1 MDGKREFA
9 TPIKLHRSES
19 TDVNQPMP
27 WSFSY
32 KKGGY
37 VKSYDPGYKEAKKKW
52 KGTAVYNKGAIQ
64 KMYRYNKVSVRQGI
78 TKSRKNT
85 AIPKGIY
92 KYSATTPSPLPRIA
106 GKEVKY
112 KDLHVSKTV
121 VVDATSDKE
130 YEETGFGCLA
140 DTAYGITQNNTAHG
154 RVGQRIFLKSLELS
168 FQVCFALQD
177 SDDADGY
184 VAGDEP
190 YRVCV
195 ILDKQ
200 PNKALPYAVAS
211 PNPSNSEIFEIND
224 DSTNVV
230 LMPMA
235 FQKIS
240 TSKRFKILADKV
252 YNIKGSDTLSVQS
265 FTQTSRR
272 IESLVVPLSGIT
284 SIYAENTTT
293 GFIGTLE
300 TNNVFVLYGFENQAT
315 GVRFNSYLMEMNSRL
330 SWTD

>member
-1 MDGKREFA
+1 
-9 TPIKLHRSES
+9 
-19 TDVNQPMP
+19 MP
-27 WSFSY
+27 WTFSH
-32 KKGGY
+32 KKGGT
-37 VKSYDPGYKEAKKKW
+37 VKSYDPGYKEAKAKW

-64 KMYRYNKVSVRQGI
+64 KMYRYSKVSGRQVA
-78 TKSRKNT
+78 TARKNT
-85 AIPKGIY
+85 AVPKGIY
-92 KYSATTPSPLPRIA
+92 KSSSSHPSPLPRIA

-112 KDLHVSKTV
+112 KDLRVEKFVS
-121 VVDATSDKE
+121 VDATSDKE
-130 YEETGFGCLA
+130 YEETGFAPLA
-140 DTAYGITQNNTAHG
+140 DTSYGITQNNTAHG
-154 RVGQRIFLKSLELS
+154 RVGQRIFLKSLELT
-168 FQVCFALQD
+168 FQVSFALQD

-211 PNPSNSEIFEIND
+211 PNPTNSVIFEITD

-240 TSKRFKILADKV
+240 TSKRFQLLADKV

-265 FTQTSRR
+265 FTQTSMRL
-272 IESLVVPLSGIT
+272 ESLVIPLSGIT
-284 SIYAENTTT
+284 SIYAEDTTT

-300 TNNVFVLYGFENQAT
+300 TNNVFVLYGFMNQAT
-315 GVRFNSYLMEMNSRL
+315 GARFNTYHMRMNSRL